1 VTKRTTGTFRSVTSG
16 ARRPKDARQPSPGRG
31 FPEAKAANRQ
41 RIAGV
46 DFAALFRRPPQ
57 DPEDPEDPEDPD
69 AFERPTPRQAAAL
82 HACLEAMSEQV
93 RFGIDKHDARPVTFD
108 NRLDWCLLASLPI
121 ATWRQKLAWR
131 RRFWACID
139 DLIGDLEAG
148 EPPIP
153 RCVGEEVA
161 LRLAIDEVS
170 DRGEGDLHDPT
181 VDGLPADPDDDAW
194 DFVLDALFQ
203 DLDVDVILWPGPLE
217 GLWEDPAA
225 IERYGPADYRPAAWF
240 KWFLNVERRL
250 RR

>member
-1 VTKRTTGTFRSVTSG
+1 
-16 ARRPKDARQPSPGRG
+16 
-31 FPEAKAANRQ
+31 
-41 RIAGV
+41 
-46 DFAALFRRPPQ
+46 
-57 DPEDPEDPEDPD
+57 
-69 AFERPTPRQAAAL
+69 
-82 HACLEAMSEQV
+82 MSEQV
-93 RFGIDKHDARPVTFD
+93 RFDIDKHGARPVTFD
-108 NRLDWCLLASLPI
+108 NRLDWCLLAGLPI

-153 RCVGEEVA
+153 GASGR
-161 LRLAIDEVS
+161 RSPSVS
-170 DRGEGDLHDPT
+170 RSMRSPTEARGTSTTRRSTGCRQTPT
-181 VDGLPADPDDDAW
+181 DDAW

-240 KWFLNVERRL
+240 KWS
-250 RR
+250 

>member
-1 VTKRTTGTFRSVTSG
+1 MTKRTTGTVRG
-16 ARRPKDARQPSPGRG
+16 ATPGAQLPDTPRPGSPRRG
-31 FPEAKAANRQ
+31 FADAEGASGHPP
-41 RIAGV
+41 AGV

-57 DPEDPEDPEDPD
+57 DPEDPEDPD
-69 AFERPTPRQAAAL
+69 AFERPTPRQAAVL

-93 RFGIDKHDARPVTFD
+93 RFDIEKHGGRPVTFD
-108 NRLDWCLLASLPI
+108 NRLDWCLLAGLPV

-131 RRFWACID
+131 RRFRACID

-153 RCVGEEVA
+153 RCVGQEVA
-161 LRLAIDEVS
+161 LRLAVEEVS
-170 DRGEGDLHDPT
+170 DWGEGDFRDPT
-181 VDGLPADPDDDAW
+181 IDELPADPDDDEW

-203 DLDVDVILWPGPLE
+203 DLDVDVILWPGSLE

-240 KWFLNVERRL
+240 EWFLNVEPRPRR
-250 RR
+250 